1 MTKKVK
7 KIIKNKSENLQKVIP
22 DTKKPIVSRKKIL
35 KKKEEIITEAEKI
48 SNPLILESKTHYLK
62 TTWIITSMIL
72 LFARKYLFILAY
84 YLFKSLLY
92 LIKLA
97 SRLAKRLLSFGFKLF
112 RSLFHRR
119 KKTEIH
125 PRESISTQRNFRP
138 YVKWVRLAL
147 ILILFIGFTS
157 FVVWLFWGLP
167 MPNKLLESQV
177 PVSTKL
183 YDRTGKLIYEIYADK
198 RSSPVNIDELPKY
211 VIDATISI
219 EDKDFYK
226 HHGFSLTGIT
236 RAAYNTLFKQKLQG
250 GSTLTQQLV
259 KNALLTPERTIKR
272 KLRELAIT
280 LIVEG
285 MYSKKQILSLYFNQ
299 IPYGSTAY
307 GIGAASE
314 LYFNKDAKDLTL
326 GEAAILAGITAA
338 PTKYSPFGAHPEI
351 AKVRQEI
358 VLGRMVE
365 DKVITQEEADNAKNE
380 NIKYAEPEKFKAPH
394 FSLWVKEL
402 LAEKYGDAVVEQG
415 GLRVITTLDLDLQE
429 YTEATVSGEIEKL
442 KKQKVGNGA
451 ALVTHPKTGEI
462 LAMVG
467 SKDYYATDED
477 GNVNVIFANRQ
488 PGSSIK
494 PLNYAL
500 ALKDKKITLSTPL
513 ADVPTCF
520 IVFGQKDYC
529 PINYDGT
536 FHGAVQPRFS
546 LGNSYNIPAVRVL
559 ALNGLENFITFANNM
574 GITTLIDP
582 KNYGLSLTL
591 GGGEVKPYDMAE
603 AFGVFANAGVKIPL
617 YPILKV
623 ADWKGKVYEE
633 VKTDEVEGTRIL
645 DPEVA
650 FLISHVLYDNNART
664 AAFGPSSYL
673 VVKNHPEVSV
683 KTGTTNDR
691 RDNWTIGYTPQ
702 IAAVVWVG
710 NNNNEEMSG
719 AVSGVSGASPI
730 WNKVIKYALDKSEK
744 GFYSKDDDGH
754 SWPMQPEGIVGKNI
768 CATTGNLPSDENNP
782 GCGTRFEYFL
792 KDAVGANIETGNKDL
807 QIDKT
812 TGALAYPELPPELV
826 ETQNHP
832 FLVDPLGTLVC
843 LDCPIASQ
851 SAKIS
856 FPLTTPKS
864 P

>member
-1 MTKKVK
+1 MIKKSFKRKKKSVLKTIYKTALTPAQEISAVKIKKVIIPVERK
-7 KIIKNKSENLQKVIP
+7 DFHKIIGKKNAYSSHIISNLIRQ
-22 DTKKPIVSRKKIL
+22 IL
-35 KKKEEIITEAEKI
+35 KVTIDTGKQFKI
-48 SNPLILESKTHYLK
+48 FSKNYVH
-62 TTWIITSMIL
+62 
-72 LFARKYLFILAY
+72 FI
-84 YLFKSLLY
+84 
-92 LIKLA
+92 
-97 SRLAKRLLSFGFKLF
+97 
-112 RSLFHRR
+112 FHRL
-119 KKTEIH
+119 KPHFH
-125 PRESISTQRNFRP
+125 PRKSAQNRRTSVLHRQKFPFFSKRIRF
-138 YVKWVRLAL
+138 AL
-147 ILILFIGFTS
+147 ILIFLAGIIS
-157 FVVWLFWGLP
+157 FSIWLFWGLP
-167 MPNKLLESQV
+167 SPSKLLTSLV

-183 YDRTGKLIYEIYADK
+183 FDRNGKLIYEIYVDK
-198 RSSPVNIDELPKY
+198 RSTPVNIDELPKY

-226 HHGFSLTGIT
+226 HHGISITGIT
-236 RAAYNTLFKQKLQG
+236 RAAYNTLFRQKLQG

-259 KNALLTPERTIKR
+259 KNALLTPERTVKR

-280 LIVEG
+280 LIVEA
-285 MYSKKQILSLYFNQ
+285 MYSKKQILTLYFNQ

-307 GIGAASE
+307 GIGSASE
-314 LYFNKDAKDLTL
+314 LYFNKEAKDLTL
-326 GEAAILAGITAA
+326 AEAALLAGITAA
-338 PTKYSPFGAHPEI
+338 PTKYSPFGTHPEI
-351 AKVRQEI
+351 AKERQKL

-365 DKVITQEEADNAKNE
+365 DKKISQEEADNAGNE
-380 NIKYAEPEKFKAPH
+380 EIKFAEPEKFNAPH
-394 FSLWVKEL
+394 FSLWVKEI

-415 GLRVITTLDLDLQE
+415 GLRVTTTLDLDLQE
-429 YTEATVSGEIEKL
+429 FAEVSVATEVAKL
-442 KKQKVGNGA
+442 KKQNVGNGA

-467 SKDYYATDED
+467 SKDYFAKDED
-477 GNVNVIFANRQ
+477 GNVNIIFANRQ

-520 IVFGQKDYC
+520 QVFGQKDYC
-529 PINYDGT
+529 PVNYDGS

-559 ALNGLENFITFANNM
+559 ALNGLENFISFANSM

-591 GGGEVKPYDMAE
+591 GGGEVKPFDMAQ

-617 YPILKV
+617 NPILKV
-623 ADWKGKVYEE
+623 TDWKGKVYEE
-633 VKTDEVEGTRIL
+633 VKADNIEGTRVM
-645 DPEVA
+645 DMEVP
-650 FLISHVLYDNNART
+650 FLISHVLYDNNARS
-664 AAFGPSSYL
+664 AAFGESSYL

-702 IAAVVWVG
+702 VLTVVWVG
-710 NNNNEEMSG
+710 NNDNKEMSG

-754 SWPMQPEGIVGKNI
+754 SWPSQPEGIVGKNV
-768 CATTGNLPSDENNP
+768 CATTGNLPGNP
-782 GCGTRFEYFL
+782 DSPECSTRFEYFL
-792 KDAVGANIETGNKDL
+792 KDAVGANIEAGQKDL

-812 TGALAYPELPPELV
+812 TGALAYPELPPDLV

-832 FLVDPLGTLVC
+832 FLIDPLGTLVC

-856 FPLTTPKS
+856 YPLITAPVTTVP
-864 P
+864 